1 MALCKIIT
9 NKLIPA
15 LLKVWKK
22 SLYLILAC
30 SLMVHQY
37 LYVVLRLGQASG
49 VWGELLKEFLVPYT
63 QSVSVSVCGRRSVFV
78 RFLEEYI
85 TRNYKLGPN
94 KGELKSP
101 KFSLRS
107 RIHIINDISCRVNT
121 SNDGDDYV

>member
-37 LYVVLRLGQASG
+37 LYLVLRLGQASG
-49 VWGELLKEFLVPYT
+49 VWGELLKELLVPST
-63 QSVSVSVCGRRSVFV
+63 QSVSVSECAVEGQYLFVF
-78 RFLEEYI
+78 LKNI
-85 TRNYKLGPN
+85 LLGT
-94 KGELKSP
+94 
-101 KFSLRS
+101 
-107 RIHIINDISCRVNT
+107 IN
-121 SNDGDDYV
+121 